1 MIESQLLENLGLV
14 IGIGCVMMCP
24 MVFGAITM
32 IKSLE
37 ASKMWW
43 EE

>member
-1 MIESQLLENLGLV
+1 MGDFWLI

-24 MVFGAITM
+24 MIFGAITM
-32 IKSLE
+32 IKSIE

-43 EE
+43 ED